1 MMRGAMTSATRPSPG
16 VASVGCWWRRASAAV
31 ADLPLGVRIVLAL
44 AAALHGAG
52 LSWGMPAS
60 DAWDVDGVAPRDVL
74 PGLAETFTPGHF
86 YTYPPLHL
94 GILAVLTLPVTLAAA
109 ARAHSVAVPAVL
121 QVILAPQYMTA
132 IAMVARVVAVSMS
145 LGIVASI
152 ALIAREL
159 APTPRKDAA
168 ATAAAAFAAA
178 GAAFTYYSHVTNL
191 DVPYLFWAFAG
202 LVCLVRAISRREP
215 RRLRAA
221 CLFAALAVATKD
233 QAYAMFL
240 VSAPLAVGA
249 WVAAERLASRPI
261 GPIARQAA
269 LGVGLAAALLLL
281 VDGAL
286 VNPSGFRARLAFLSG
301 TASQDYATYS
311 RDAVGRWL
319 ALVDT
324 ARGLKVHYPP
334 VVAGVLVGVGLCA
347 AVGSARRAG
356 GGRIA
361 ALVPLAVALS
371 FTIAFNLVARRVEDR
386 FTLPQALALSV
397 YGGLGLE
404 RVWAAFGLGGVARG
418 VGRAAAA
425 AMAAL
430 AVWGAVRVDAMFF
443 EEPRYEAEEWLRA
456 HAGSDDVIE
465 VHGLNVYLLR
475 FWPGARVVRVDPSSP
490 DRRNPMPGVTEV
502 QAPLSRIAERNP
514 RLVVVN
520 ECYVWR
526 YWARNLGGSEG
537 RIVPVTQR
545 EDAENADATA
555 FFRGLFDH
563 RLGYS
568 LAYES
573 RVTSEIFPRV
583 HVHASLG
590 CPVFVFERDGP

>member
-1 MMRGAMTSATRPSPG
+1 MRVS
-16 VASVGCWWRRASAAV
+16 WWRRAAAAI
-31 ADLPLGVRIVLAL
+31 ADLPLGVRVVLVA

-52 LSWGMPAS
+52 LTWGMPAS

-94 GILAVLTLPVTLAAA
+94 AILAALTLPVTLAAA

-121 QVILAPQYMTA
+121 PVILGPPYMTA

-145 LGIVASI
+145 LGIVVTL
-152 ALIAREL
+152 ALVAREL

-168 ATAAAAFAAA
+168 ATATAAFAAA
-178 GAAFTYYSHVTNL
+178 SAAFTYYSHVTNL
-191 DVPYLFWAFAG
+191 DVPYLFWAFLG
-202 LVCLVRAISRREP
+202 VLCLVRAISRREP
-215 RRLRAA
+215 RRLRSA

-240 VSAPLAVGA
+240 LSAPLAVGA
-249 WVAAERLASRPI
+249 WLAAERQAGRPV
-261 GPIARQAA
+261 GPVVRQAA
-269 LGVGLAAALLLL
+269 VGVGLAALVLVV

-319 ALVDT
+319 VLVDT
-324 ARGLKVHYPP
+324 ARGLTVHYPP

-347 AVGSARRAG
+347 AFGSARRAG
-356 GGRIA
+356 GGSIV
-361 ALVPLAVALS
+361 ALVPLTVALS
-371 FTIAFNLVARRVEDR
+371 FTIAFNMVARRVEDR

-404 RVWAAFGLGGVARG
+404 RVWAAFGRGGIARG
-418 VGRAAAA
+418 AGRAAAS
-425 AMAAL
+425 AMTAL
-430 AVWGAVRVDAMFF
+430 ALWGAVRVDAMFF
-443 EEPRYEAEEWLRA
+443 EEPRYDAEEWLRA
-456 HAGSDDVIE
+456 RAGANDVIE

-475 FWPGARVVRVDPSSP
+475 FWPGARVVRVDPSP
-490 DRRNPMPGVTEV
+490 PARRNPMPGLTEV
-502 QAPLSRIAERNP
+502 QAPLSRIGDRDP

-526 YWARNLGGSEG
+526 YLARNLGGSEG
-537 RIVPVTQR
+537 RIVPATQR

-563 RLGYS
+563 RWPYS
-568 LAYES
+568 LAHES
-573 RVTSEIFPRV
+573 RITSTLFPRV
-583 HVHASLG
+583 HLHASLG
-590 CPVFVFERDGP
+590 CPVFVFERDRLDPSGSRPGGQ